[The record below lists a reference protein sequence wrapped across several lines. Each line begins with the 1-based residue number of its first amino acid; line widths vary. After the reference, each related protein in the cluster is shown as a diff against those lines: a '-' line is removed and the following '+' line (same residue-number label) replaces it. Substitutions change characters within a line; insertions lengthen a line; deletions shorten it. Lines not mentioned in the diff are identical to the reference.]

1 MSQTTGPRAF
11 SCEAGPKDLSQVEVK
26 HPEEVLRKGE
36 KVRCFVKQLLAER
49 LRWEEF

>member
-1 MSQTTGPRAF
+1 MSQTPGHSPVKL
-11 SCEAGPKDLSQVEVK
+11 GPKDLSQVEVK

-49 LRWEEF
+49 FQWEEF